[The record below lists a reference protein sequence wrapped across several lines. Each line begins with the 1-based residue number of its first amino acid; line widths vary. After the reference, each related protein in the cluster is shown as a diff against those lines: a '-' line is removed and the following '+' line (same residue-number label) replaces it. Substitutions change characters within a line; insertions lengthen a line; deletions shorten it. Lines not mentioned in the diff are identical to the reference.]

1 MSSHGQITTPAGQ
14 FCEVDLAGLKP
25 NHHDPIFLQYFDTV
39 GQESL
44 SHKNTVP
51 DMTNNVFGGKF
62 RGQIEPRYYTD
73 RLSMFSLGQPLT
85 DGPDRERT
93 GTPTVV

>member
-1 MSSHGQITTPAGQ
+1 
-14 FCEVDLAGLKP
+14 
-25 NHHDPIFLQYFDTV
+25 
-39 GQESL
+39 
-44 SHKNTVP
+44 
-51 DMTNNVFGGKF
+51 MTNNVFGGKF

-73 RLSMFSLGQPLT
+73 RLSMFSLDQPLT